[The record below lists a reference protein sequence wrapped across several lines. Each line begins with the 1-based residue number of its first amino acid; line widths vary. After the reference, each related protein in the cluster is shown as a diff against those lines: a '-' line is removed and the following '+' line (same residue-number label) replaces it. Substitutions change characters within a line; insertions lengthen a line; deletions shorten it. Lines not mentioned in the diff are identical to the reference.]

1 MKAADIRKL
10 SIEEIKTKIDE
21 TRKELMLLR
30 FQAVSGQL
38 TDTSKITKTKREV
51 GRLETIMREMQ
62 VNVKEEGEA

>member
-62 VNVKEEGEA
+62 LNVKEEGEA

>member
-1 MKAADIRKL
+1 MKPADIRKL

-62 VNVKEEGEA
+62 LNVKEEGEA

>member
-10 SIEEIKTKIDE
+10 SIEEIKAKIDE

-62 VNVKEEGEA
+62 LNVKEEGEV